1 MTKDLNK
8 AIMKRSK
15 LRNTFLK
22 EKSDSA
28 RKAYT
33 SQRNICVK
41 LLRKTKRNY
50 FANLD
55 VNSITDNRK
64 FWQTAKPL
72 FSNKLP
78 T

>member
-22 EKSDSA
+22 EKRDSA

-33 SQRNICVK
+33 SQRNICVS
-41 LLRKTKRNY
+41 LLRKTK
-50 FANLD
+50 
-55 VNSITDNRK
+55 K
-64 FWQTAKPL
+64 KL
-72 FSNKLP
+72 F
-78 T
+78 

>member
-33 SQRNICVK
+33 SQRNICVNLYEK
-41 LLRKTKRNY
+41 LKRTI
-50 FANLD
+50 LQ
-55 VNSITDNRK
+55 I
-64 FWQTAKPL
+64 
-72 FSNKLP
+72 
-78 T
+78 

>member
-8 AIMKRSK
+8 GIMKRSK

-22 EKSDSA
+22 EKSDPA

-33 SQRNICVK
+33 SQRNLFVN
-41 LLRKTKRNY
+41 LLRKTKKNY

-55 VNSITDNRK
+55 VNFITDSRK
-64 FWQTAKPL
+64 F
-72 FSNKLP
+72 
-78 T
+78 